1 MLTNT
6 YKERESKSK
15 LKKYIINH
23 RMKKIDKGELKDKK
37 KEDNTFVEGGWESG
51 KQTESTFSELRLH

>member
-23 RMKKIDKGELKDKK
+23 TVKKIDKGELKDKK
-37 KEDNTFVEGGWESG
+37 KEDNAFVGGGGESG
-51 KQTESTFSELRLH
+51 KQTESTF

>member
-37 KEDNTFVEGGWESG
+37 KRRQHFCGGGVGVRE
-51 KQTESTFSELRLH
+51 TD